1 MKLNDK
7 EFEMFISADE
17 MADIVSRLA
26 ASVNHDFAEKE
37 PFFII
42 MLNGAFM
49 FAADFLRKI
58 TISHEVG
65 FVRVSS
71 YTGMQTSG
79 QVKVHTAIP
88 DKIKGRHVVI
98 LEDIVDTG
106 ITMDFFLSELR
117 KFSTKSISIVSLF
130 VKPDVLQ
137 QKIHV
142 DYVGKEIE
150 NRFIVGYG
158 LDYDDFGRNLEA
170 VYVLKNG
177 EIYT

>member
-7 EFEMFISADE
+7 EFEIFISADE
-17 MADIVSRLA
+17 IADIVSRLA
-26 ASVNHDFAEKE
+26 VSVDRDFAGKD

-58 TISHEVG
+58 TVSHEVG
-65 FVRVSS
+65 FVSLSS
-71 YTGMQTSG
+71 YKGVQTSG
-79 QVKVHTAIP
+79 QVRIYTAIP
-88 DKIKGRHVVI
+88 EKIKDRHVVI

-106 ITMDFFLSELR
+106 VTMDFFLSELS
-117 KFSTKSISIVSLF
+117 KFSAKSISIVSLF

-142 DYVGKEIE
+142 DYAGKEIE

-158 LDYDDFGRNLEA
+158 LDYDGLGRNLEA
-170 VYVLKNG
+170 VYVLTNK
-177 EIYT
+177 

>member
-7 EFEMFISADE
+7 EFEIFISAGE
-17 MADIVSRLA
+17 IADIVSRLA
-26 ASVNHDFAEKE
+26 VSVDRDFAGKE
-37 PFFII
+37 PFFIV
-42 MLNGAFM
+42 MLNGAFV

-58 TISHEVG
+58 TVSHEVG
-65 FVRVSS
+65 FVSLSS
-71 YTGMQTSG
+71 YKGVQTSG
-79 QVKVHTAIP
+79 QVRIYTAIP
-88 DKIKGRHVVI
+88 DKIKDRHVVI

-106 ITMDFFLSELR
+106 VTMDFFLSELN
-117 KFSTKSISIVSLF
+117 KFSAKSISIVSLF

-158 LDYDDFGRNLEA
+158 LDYDGLGRNLEA
-170 VYVLKNG
+170 VYVLTNK
-177 EIYT
+177 

>member
-1 MKLNDK
+1 MKLNGR
-7 EFEMFISADE
+7 EFEEYISAGE
-17 MADIVSRLA
+17 MAEIVSRLA
-26 ASVNHDFAEKE
+26 ASVNRDFDGKE

-58 TISHEVG
+58 TVSHEVG
-65 FVRVSS
+65 FVCASS
-71 YTGMQTSG
+71 YEGTQTLG
-79 QVKVHTAIP
+79 KVKIYTRIP
-88 DKIKGRHVVI
+88 DKIKDRHVVI

-106 ITMDFFLSELR
+106 ITMDFFLTEL
-117 KFSTKSISIVSLF
+117 KKYQIKSVSIVSLF

-137 QKIHV
+137 QKITV
-142 DYVGKEIE
+142 DYVGKEVE

-170 VYVLKNG
+170 VYVLKN
-177 EIYT
+177 

>member
-1 MKLNDK
+1 MELNDK
-7 EFEMFISADE
+7 EFEIFISAGE
-17 MADIVSRLA
+17 IADIVSRLA
-26 ASVNHDFAEKE
+26 VSVNRDFAGKD

-58 TISHEVG
+58 AVSYEVG
-65 FVRVSS
+65 FVSLSS
-71 YTGMQTSG
+71 YKGMQTSG
-79 QVKVHTAIP
+79 QVKIYTAIP
-88 DKIKGRHVVI
+88 EKIKDRHVVI

-106 ITMDFFLSELR
+106 VTMDFFLSELNR
-117 KFSTKSISIVSLF
+117 FSAKSVSIVSLF

-158 LDYDDFGRNLEA
+158 LDYNGLGRNLEA
-170 VYVLKNG
+170 VYVLKNK
-177 EIYT
+177 

>member
-17 MADIVSRLA
+17 IAGIVSRLA
-26 ASVNHDFAEKE
+26 VSVNRDFAGKD

-58 TISHEVG
+58 TVSHEVG
-65 FVRVSS
+65 FVSLSS
-71 YTGMQTSG
+71 YKGMLTSG
-79 QVKVHTAIP
+79 QVKIYTAIP
-88 DKIKGRHVVI
+88 EKIKERHVVI

-106 ITMDFFLSELR
+106 VTMDFFLSELT
-117 KFSTKSISIVSLF
+117 KFSAKSVSIVSLF
-130 VKPDVLQ
+130 IKPDVLQ

-142 DYVGKEIE
+142 DYTGKEIE

-158 LDYDDFGRNLEA
+158 LDYNGFGRNLEA
-170 VYVLKNG
+170 VYVLKS
-177 EIYT
+177 

>member
-7 EFEMFISADE
+7 EFEIFISANE
-17 MADIVSRLA
+17 IADIVSHLA
-26 ASVNHDFAEKE
+26 VSVNRDFAGKD

-58 TISHEVG
+58 TVSHEVG
-65 FVRVSS
+65 FVSLSS
-71 YTGMQTSG
+71 YKGMQTSG
-79 QVKVHTAIP
+79 QVKIYTAIP
-88 DKIKGRHVVI
+88 EKIKDRHVVI

-106 ITMDFFLSELR
+106 VTMDFFLSELS
-117 KFSTKSISIVSLF
+117 KFSAKSVSIVSLF
-130 VKPDVLQ
+130 IKPDALQ

-142 DYVGKEIE
+142 DYIGKEIE

-158 LDYDDFGRNLEA
+158 LDYNGLGRNLEA
-170 VYVLKNG
+170 VYVLKN
-177 EIYT
+177 

>member
-7 EFEMFISADE
+7 EFEMFISANE
-17 MADIVSRLA
+17 IADIVSHLA
-26 ASVNHDFAEKE
+26 VFVNRDFAGKD

-58 TISHEVG
+58 TVSHEVG
-65 FVRVSS
+65 FVSLSS
-71 YTGMQTSG
+71 YKGMQTSG
-79 QVKVHTAIP
+79 QVKIYTAIP
-88 DKIKGRHVVI
+88 EKIKDRHVVI

-106 ITMDFFLSELR
+106 VTMDFFLSELS
-117 KFSTKSISIVSLF
+117 KYSAKSISIVSLF
-130 VKPDVLQ
+130 IKPDVLQ
-137 QKIHV
+137 QKIRV

-158 LDYDDFGRNLEA
+158 LDYNGLGRNLEA
-170 VYVLKNG
+170 VYVLKN
-177 EIYT
+177 

>member
-1 MKLNDK
+1 MTLNDN

-17 MADIVSRLA
+17 IADVVSRLA
-26 ASVNHDFAEKE
+26 ASINHDFAGKN

-58 TISHEVG
+58 TVSCEVG
-65 FVRVSS
+65 FVSLSS
-71 YTGMQTSG
+71 YKGMQTLG
-79 QVKVHTAIP
+79 QVNVYTAIP
-88 DKIKGRHVVI
+88 KKIKDRHVVI

-106 ITMDFFLSELR
+106 ITMDFFLSELS
-117 KFSTKSISIVSLF
+117 KFSAKSVSIVSLF

-137 QKIHV
+137 RKIRV

-158 LDYDDFGRNLEA
+158 LDYDGIGRNLEA
-170 VYVLKNG
+170 IYVLKD
-177 EIYT
+177 

>member
-7 EFEMFISADE
+7 EFEIFISAGE
-17 MADIVSRLA
+17 IADIVSRLA
-26 ASVNHDFAEKE
+26 AFVDRDFAGKD

-58 TISHEVG
+58 TVSHEVG
-65 FVRVSS
+65 FVSLSS
-71 YTGMQTSG
+71 YKGMQTSG
-79 QVKVHTAIP
+79 QVKIYTAIP
-88 DKIKGRHVVI
+88 EKIKDRHVVI

-106 ITMDFFLSELR
+106 VTMDFFLSELS
-117 KFSTKSISIVSLF
+117 KFSAKSVSIVSLF

-158 LDYDDFGRNLEA
+158 LDYDGLGRNLEA
-170 VYVLKNG
+170 VYVLTNK
-177 EIYT
+177 

>member
-7 EFEMFISADE
+7 EFEIFISAGE
-17 MADIVSRLA
+17 IADIVSHLA
-26 ASVNHDFAEKE
+26 ASVNRDFAGKD

-58 TISHEVG
+58 TVSHEVG
-65 FVRVSS
+65 FVSLSS
-71 YTGMQTSG
+71 YKGMQTSG
-79 QVKVHTAIP
+79 QVKIYTAIP
-88 DKIKGRHVVI
+88 EKIKDRHVVI

-106 ITMDFFLSELR
+106 VTMDFFLSELS
-117 KFSTKSISIVSLF
+117 KFSAKSVSIVSLF
-130 VKPDVLQ
+130 IKPDALQ

-142 DYVGKEIE
+142 DYIGKEIE

-158 LDYDDFGRNLEA
+158 LDYNGLGRNLEA
-170 VYVLKNG
+170 VYVLKN
-177 EIYT
+177 

>member
-1 MKLNDK
+1 
-7 EFEMFISADE
+7 MFIPANE
-17 MADIVSRLA
+17 IADIVSHLA
-26 ASVNHDFAEKE
+26 ASINRDFAEKN

-65 FVRVSS
+65 FVSLSS
-71 YTGMQTSG
+71 YKGMQTSG
-79 QVKVHTAIP
+79 QVKVYTAIP
-88 DKIKGRHVVI
+88 EKIKDRHVVI

-106 ITMDFFLSELR
+106 STMDFFLSELR
-117 KFSTKSISIVSLF
+117 KFSAKNVSIVTLF
-130 VKPDVLQ
+130 AKPDVLQ
-137 QKIHV
+137 QKINV

-158 LDYDDFGRNLEA
+158 LDYDGFGRNMEA
-170 VYVLKNG
+170 VYVLKN
-177 EIYT
+177 

>member
-1 MKLNDK
+1 MELNGK
-7 EFEMFISADE
+7 EFEMYISAGE
-17 MADIVSRLA
+17 MAEIISRLA
-26 ASVNHDFAEKE
+26 LSVNRDFAGKE

-58 TISHEVG
+58 TVSHEVD

-71 YTGMQTSG
+71 YEGTQTSG
-79 QVKVHTAIP
+79 KVKIHSHIP
-88 DKIKGRHVVI
+88 DKIKDRHVVI

-106 ITMDFFLSELR
+106 ITMDFFLSEL
-117 KFSTKSISIVSLF
+117 KKYQTKSISIVSLF

-137 QKIHV
+137 QKITV
-142 DYVGKEIE
+142 DYVGREIE

-170 VYVLKNG
+170 VYVLKN
-177 EIYT
+177 